1 VGSGYGTA
9 VQIILD
15 IIVPVFGIVGLGYV
29 AARFG
34 LFPADANKGL
44 SRFVFDFA
52 IPALLFR
59 TMATTGLPADIE
71 WGYLIS
77 YFGGGYISWITGT
90 ALAYLLFRR
99 AGAEPAIAGMT
110 AGFSNTVLLG
120 VPLILTTFG
129 ESGTLP
135 IFLLI
140 ACHSWQ
146 LLSVVTIQA
155 EVGIGARDE
164 MRKLP
169 ANVAKGLVRNPII
182 WALVLGVAANL
193 TGLPMPDFADTLLE
207 MLGRAALPCALFAM
221 GASLAAYRIVGA
233 LPQASVGSLLK
244 LGLHPAATY
253 LLATYVFE
261 VTPLWRDVAV
271 IVAALPVGVNVYMM
285 AQRYDAGVAPAATA
299 LILSTA
305 GSVGSIAIVLW
316 VLGVR

>member
-1 VGSGYGTA
+1 M
-9 VQIILD
+9 QIILD
-15 IIVPVFGIVGLGYV
+15 IIVPVFGIVGLGYI

-34 LFPADANKGL
+34 LFPAEANKGL

-59 TMATTGLPADIE
+59 TMATTTLPAEIE

-77 YFGGGYISWITGT
+77 YFGGGYISWIIGTG
-90 ALAYLLFRR
+90 LAYLLFRR
-99 AGAEPAIAGMT
+99 TGAEPAIAGMT

-129 ESGTLP
+129 EAGTLP

-146 LLSVVTIQA
+146 LLSVVTILA

-169 ANVAKGLVRNPII
+169 ANVGKGLVRNPII
-182 WALVLGVAANL
+182 WALVLGVLANL
-193 TGLPMPDFADTLLE
+193 TGTPMPDFADTLLE

-233 LPQASVGSLLK
+233 LPQASVGTLLK
-244 LGLHPAATY
+244 LGMHPAATY
-253 LLATYVFE
+253 VLATYVFE

-316 VLGVR
+316 ALGVR

>member
-1 VGSGYGTA
+1 M
-9 VQIILD
+9 QIILD

-29 AARFG
+29 AARLG
-34 LFPADANKGL
+34 WFPAEANKGL

-59 TMATTGLPADIE
+59 SMATTALPAEIE
-71 WGYLIS
+71 WGYLAS
-77 YFGGGYISWITGT
+77 YFGGGYIAWITGT

-99 AGAEPAIAGMT
+99 SGAEPAIAGMT

-129 ESGTLP
+129 EAGTLP

-169 ANVAKGLVRNPII
+169 ANVGMSLVRNPII
-182 WALVLGVAANL
+182 WALALGIIANL
-193 TGLPMPDFADTLLE
+193 IGMPMPKFANTLLE
-207 MLGRAALPCALFAM
+207 TLGRAALPCALFAM
-221 GASLAAYRIVGA
+221 GASLAVYRIVGA
-233 LPQASVGSLLK
+233 LPQASVGTVLK
-244 LGLHPAATY
+244 LVLHPAATY
-253 LLATYVFE
+253 ALATHVFQ

-285 AQRYDAGVAPAATA
+285 AQRYGAGVAPAATA

-305 GSVGSIAIVLW
+305 GSVGSIAVVLW
-316 VLGVR
+316 LLGVR

>member
-1 VGSGYGTA
+1 M
-9 VQIILD
+9 QIILD
-15 IIVPVFGIVGLGYV
+15 IIIPVFGIVGLGYV

-34 LFPADANKGL
+34 LFPTEANKGL

-59 TMATTGLPADIE
+59 TMATTDLPAEIE
-71 WGYLIS
+71 WGYLVS
-77 YFGGGYISWITGT
+77 YFGGGYISWIAGT
-90 ALAYLLFRR
+90 ALSYLLFRR
-99 AGAEPAIAGMT
+99 SGAEPAIAGMT

-129 ESGTLP
+129 EAGTLP

-155 EVGIGARDE
+155 EIGIGARNE
-164 MRKLP
+164 MRRLP
-169 ANVAKGLVRNPII
+169 ANVGMGLVRNPII
-182 WALVLGVAANL
+182 WALLLGIIANL
-193 TGLPMPDFADTLLE
+193 VGMPMPTFANALLE
-207 MLGRAALPCALFAM
+207 TLGRAALPCALFAM

-233 LPQASVGSLLK
+233 LPQASVGTVLK
-244 LGLHPAATY
+244 LALHPAATY
-253 LLATYVFE
+253 ALATYVFE

-285 AQRYDAGVAPAATA
+285 AQRYESGVAPAATA

-305 GSVGSIAIVLW
+305 GSVGSIAVVLW
-316 VLGVR
+316 LLGVR